1 MRYERKPSPQTRA
14 VLAALAERAADW
26 SHGYELSRTLG
37 IKAGTLYP
45 ILIRLAERGLVDTA
59 WEQDAPS
66 GRPPRHLYRLS
77 ADGAE
82 YVRELRRAQSPAGRS
97 TVESAATVVPGVTVS
112 RPARAEA

>member
-1 MRYERKPSPQTRA
+1 MTFARKPSPQTRA
-14 VLAALAERAADW
+14 VLAALTDRGADW

-45 ILIRLAERGLVDTA
+45 ILIRLAERGMVETT
-59 WEQDAPS
+59 WEQDAPP

-77 ADGAE
+77 ADGAQ
-82 YVRELRRAQSPAGRS
+82 YARDLWRDQSAGRS
-97 TVESAATVVPGVTVS
+97 TAKQAAIVPGAWAS

>member
-1 MRYERKPSPQTRA
+1 VTYARKPSPQTRA
-14 VLAALAERAADW
+14 VLAELAERAADW
-26 SHGYELSRTLG
+26 SHGYELSRTLA

-45 ILIRLAERGLVDTA
+45 ILIRLAERGLVETA

-97 TVESAATVVPGVTVS
+97 TAAGAAAVVRRVTAAGTV
-112 RPARAEA
+112 RAEA

>member
-1 MRYERKPSPQTRA
+1 MTFARKPSPQTRA
-14 VLAALAERAADW
+14 VLAALAERTADW
-26 SHGYELSRTLG
+26 SHGYELSRTLD

-45 ILIRLAERGLVDTA
+45 ILIRLAERGVVETA
-59 WEQDAPS
+59 WEQETPS

-82 YVRELRRAQSPAGRS
+82 YVRELRLAQSPAVRS
-97 TVESAATVVPGVTVS
+97 TTEGAATIVPRVMAS